1 MCEPPDI
8 LRRHNNKMIK
18 PTIAHNGNRPQ
29 SVFLYMYPVEPKFDV
44 EEVGLPVFLTPY
56 IKSEKLST
64 GREKAQVYL
73 KEFPELISYAGF
85 LTVEEK
91 YNSNMYFWFFPSRS
105 DPTSDPVALWLQ
117 VLNVYLRF
125 RVQCKLFDSSLNMNK
140 SDTFKQS
147 ISSLGRSRCNLTVR
161 PIKRKRPL
169 SCICN
174 RPQK

>member
-1 MCEPPDI
+1 MEKQESRVTVSYDARKQCFSMCEPPDI

-44 EEVGLPVFLTPY
+44 KEVGLPVFLTPY
-56 IKSEKLST
+56 IKNDKLSE

-91 YNSNMYFWFFPSRS
+91 YNSNMYFWFFPSQS
-105 DPTSDPVALWLQ
+105 DPASDPVALWLQ
-117 VLNVYLRF
+117 VLNVYSRF
-125 RVQCKLFDSSLNMNK
+125 CVQ
-140 SDTFKQS
+140 
-147 ISSLGRSRCNLTVR
+147 
-161 PIKRKRPL
+161 
-169 SCICN
+169 
-174 RPQK
+174 

>member
-1 MCEPPDI
+1 
-8 LRRHNNKMIK
+8 MIK

-56 IKSEKLST
+56 IKSEKLSK

-125 RVQCKLFDSSLNMNK
+125 CVQ
-140 SDTFKQS
+140 
-147 ISSLGRSRCNLTVR
+147 
-161 PIKRKRPL
+161 
-169 SCICN
+169 
-174 RPQK
+174 